1 MTDLFIAALFFVG
14 THIGIGTTPLRTEVI
29 DRIGEGWYRLLF
41 SLVSIVAI
49 VWLVMAYRAAPVVPL
64 WYGGVF
70 FNVLA
75 IIVMPV
81 ACLFL
86 VTALIQPNPTAI
98 GQQPDPDAPEPARG
112 MLRVTRHPMMWGVGL
127 WAVTH
132 LLANPDLAS
141 VLFFG
146 AFAVLAF
153 AGAAALDH
161 RLTRQNRPG
170 WGIFVQRTSFLP
182 FAAIIEGRQQFVW
195 PEIGWSPVGLA
206 LGLYV
211 VLLVAHPWLF
221 GIAAWS

>member
-49 VWLVMAYRAAPVVPL
+49 VWLVMAYRAAPMVPL
-64 WYGGVF
+64 WYGGAF

-75 IIVMPV
+75 IIVMPA

-112 MLRVTRHPMMWGVGL
+112 MLRVTRHPMMWGIGL

-132 LLANPDLAS
+132 LLANPDLGS

-153 AGAAALDH
+153 GGAAALDH

-170 WGIFVQRTSFLP
+170 WGILVQRTSFVP
-182 FAAIIEGRQQFVW
+182 FAAIIEGRQHFVW
-195 PEIGWSPVGLA
+195 AEIGWSRVALA
-206 LGLYV
+206 LGLYML
-211 VLLVAHPWLF
+211 LLVAHPWLF